1 MFELALPYEGYEI
14 MYSMAK
20 QRQQGISLLEV
31 MISMLI
37 GLILLI
43 ALVSLMI
50 TATNSSKQR
59 ATSELLDEQARQIFT
74 RLENDLYRAGFV
86 DSFTNEETLKQAFDG
101 NNEGTAAGYMRQRS
115 KITNPALVTL
125 LGRNTGGRI
134 LPVRGSDNGTNMP
147 TGVSCSPERQCLQVA
162 YQALGASSGLSAVAN
177 SAQEANSLSGAAVGC
192 NGLQATD
199 AFPILINT
207 YQVVKVGTGASAE
220 TNTSLSCSSN
230 IRNFANADSGGRSG
244 MQPSVL
250 GVEQLVF
257 RYLVTPEDATAAN
270 EDPNLDTT
278 ISGRSVTQYLDAA
291 GVQNITNNP
300 LQWASVVGVE
310 VCVVVAAESLDGKR
324 EADIPSVQPKV
335 PTCRRSTN
343 DTNANAPWAPDIPRA
358 RGDMRLHRRYVRTIL
373 MPNSL
378 HLIN

>member
-125 LGRNTGGRI
+125 LGRNTGG
-134 LPVRGSDNGTNMP
+134 L
-147 TGVSCSPERQCLQVA
+147 
-162 YQALGASSGLSAVAN
+162 
-177 SAQEANSLSGAAVGC
+177 
-192 NGLQATD
+192 
-199 AFPILINT
+199 
-207 YQVVKVGTGASAE
+207 
-220 TNTSLSCSSN
+220 
-230 IRNFANADSGGRSG
+230 
-244 MQPSVL
+244 
-250 GVEQLVF
+250 
-257 RYLVTPEDATAAN
+257 
-270 EDPNLDTT
+270 
-278 ISGRSVTQYLDAA
+278 
-291 GVQNITNNP
+291 NP
-300 LQWASVVGVE
+300 
-310 VCVVVAAESLDGKR
+310 
-324 EADIPSVQPKV
+324 
-335 PTCRRSTN
+335 
-343 DTNANAPWAPDIPRA
+343 
-358 RGDMRLHRRYVRTIL
+358 
-373 MPNSL
+373 
-378 HLIN
+378 